1 MIMMLL
7 LLAGATLLL
16 SYANGANDNFKAVA
30 TIYGSSTL
38 SYRKSLILATIA
50 QVLGS
55 LASVFVAGA
64 LLAAF
69 SGKGLV
75 DDAILADERFVIAVA
90 LGAGFA
96 VLIATRMGLPIS
108 TTHALIGGLVGAGIA
123 LSSGSTSGE
132 GVVWARL
139 AAVFLLPLLI
149 SPLLATALAGTI
161 YPIARFVRI
170 RCGIDEVT
178 CLCVGETIEP
188 IARSADGSLVVAK
201 TGLMLTVNQAAQCQR
216 RYSGSVLG
224 ISAQRT
230 IDSMHIL
237 SAMSLGFARGLNDT
251 PKILAL
257 LLASASFGVNPKL
270 GLIVVAVVMAI
281 GGLIHSRRIATTMGE
296 RITEMN
302 RGQGFIANLVAS
314 SLVIGA
320 SLMGSPVSTTH
331 VSTGSIFGI
340 GMWTKRTH
348 WKVVGHILLAWVVTL
363 PIAGLL
369 ALAIGSTL
377 KMF

>member
-1 MIMMLL
+1 MMLL
-7 LLAGATLLL
+7 LLVGATLLL

-38 SYRKSLILATIA
+38 SYKKSLILATIA
-50 QVLGS
+50 QILGS
-55 LASVFVAGA
+55 LASVVVAGA

-75 DDAILADERFVIAVA
+75 DEAILADERFVIAVA

-123 LSSGSTSGE
+123 LASFK
-132 GVVWARL
+132 GVAWASL
-139 AAVFLLPLLI
+139 GAVYFLPLLL
-149 SPLLATALAGTI
+149 SPLLATALAGTF
-161 YPIARFVRI
+161 YPIARFARR

-188 IARSADGSLVVAK
+188 VAINADGSLVMAR
-201 TGLMLTVNQAAQCQR
+201 TGLQLTVNQTEQCQR

-224 ISAQRT
+224 ISAQKT
-230 IDSMHIL
+230 VDSLHIF

-270 GLIVVAVVMAI
+270 GLVVVAVVMAI
-281 GGLIHSRRIATTMGE
+281 GGLLHSRRIATTMGQ

-314 SLVIGA
+314 TLVIGA

-348 WKVVGHILLAWVVTL
+348 WKVVGQILLAWVVTL
-363 PIAGLL
+363 PIAGFL
-369 ALAIGSTL
+369 AFAIGSTM